1 MLRQRNFAHKFLPSL
16 EVVAGQETD
25 QQRRGK
31 VIAIYPDDIQQA
43 FSILGLIDTTLS
55 GHVNRAGSPVI
66 ANEIAVGNTVVYT
79 RYGAYNSSIFDPN
92 TGRYVDDPIGQTH
105 PWWIQDPWP
114 VYPNQANL
122 NNFAS
127 WPTHDQA
134 GWRRVGR

>member
-1 MLRQRNFAHKFLPSL
+1 MAHAEREKIPFVSATQDLD
-16 EVVAGQETD
+16 VVAGQEND

-79 RYGAYNSSIFDPN
+79 RYGAYSSSIFCPH
-92 TGRYVDDPIGQTH
+92 TGEYVDDLIGRT
-105 PWWIQDPWP
+105 PPYWI
-114 VYPNQANL
+114 L
-122 NNFAS
+122 N
-127 WPTHDQA
+127 P
-134 GWRRVGR
+134 